1 MSKYYIAYGSNMN
14 LKQMAE
20 RCPTAERIGIGKVKN
35 YELQFKGSEYN
46 AFATISEKSDQ
57 EVDVLLWKVQARDE
71 AALDCYEGYPTFY
84 GKQDFE
90 VELEDGT
97 VVQGMAYVMDP
108 KHKFGYPSLQYFR
121 TIEER
126 YMENGIDIS
135 PLIQALENNQ
145 EYIYKQDEQL
155 LKQEM

>member
-108 KHKFGYPSLQYFR
+108 NINLV
-121 TIEER
+121 
-126 YMENGIDIS
+126 
-135 PLIQALENNQ
+135 IQVYSIL
-145 EYIYKQDEQL
+145 EQL
-155 LKQEM
+155 KKDTWRMVLIFRH